1 MFLLVI
7 MMAMAVFLGTE
18 ILAIPS
24 PIAQITLYRVLV
36 FGLVGLTGIQLVM
49 KQDHLY
55 IHPHR
60 VSTFAVGVF
69 AFWWIWAAF
78 SGVWSFDKMAWM
90 QNMFLLTLG
99 VSAIILIYLHIR
111 RWEHLKYL
119 MLGIWFMMTLLL
131 IYGAIEITFNF
142 YPLADLSK
150 LDKYGTF
157 DANPLSRIPVTV
169 FENQN
174 DYATMLL
181 AYLPLNMVL
190 YQESERGPL
199 KLIALMLTV
208 IAVYLIYRTQSRLV
222 LLSTMIF
229 FGIYLL
235 QQFKWHVPRSGMRK
249 MMGLVMILGVIAILF
264 IPTLKNSIVRLMFSE
279 GVYDL
284 TGDEVRF
291 NLWRNGLL
299 FLAQTLGIGVGAG
312 NIEPWMVVN
321 GFYSTENIV
330 NIHNWWLEILVA
342 YGIVVFSLYCVMY
355 GLLIHRLNVLRY
367 HQPKE
372 QHIINQSLIAFLVAY
387 AFASITSANNMLIE
401 WHWVYFGLI
410 ICYIKLSELQI
421 YHQLEST
428 PVEFGFIK
436 RRSYEYINNY

>member
-1 MFLLVI
+1 MYLLVI

-24 PIAQITLYRVLV
+24 PIAQITLYRISV
-36 FGLVGLTGIQLVM
+36 FGLIGLTGLQLVM
-49 KQDHLY
+49 KQNHLY

-69 AFWWIWAAF
+69 GFWWLWAAF
-78 SGVWSFDKMAWM
+78 SGVWALDKMAWM

-111 RWEHLKYL
+111 RWEHFKYL

-131 IYGAIEITFNF
+131 IYGVIEITFNF

-181 AYLPLNMVL
+181 AYLPLNMIFL
-190 YQESERGPL
+190 QESKRNPL
-199 KLIALMLTV
+199 KLLFLFFIV
-208 IAVYLIYRTQSRLV
+208 ISVYLIYRTQSRLV
-222 LLSTMIF
+222 FLSTIIF
-229 FGIYLL
+229 FGVYIL
-235 QQFKWHVPRSGMRK
+235 QQFKWDIPRSNMRK
-249 MMGLVMILGVIAILF
+249 MIGLGLILVVLAVLF
-264 IPTLKNSIVRLMFSE
+264 VPSIRNSVERLMLST
-279 GVYDL
+279 GIYDL

-291 NLWRNGLL
+291 NLWRNGIL
-299 FLAQTLGIGVGAG
+299 FLAQTLGLGVGAG
-312 NIEPWMVVN
+312 NIESWMAMG

-342 YGIVVFSLYCVMY
+342 YGILVFSLYCVMY
-355 GLLIHRLNVLRY
+355 GLIIHRLHVLK
-367 HQPKE
+367 QNLPKE

-387 AFASITSANNMLIE
+387 AFASVTSANNMLIE
-401 WHWVYFGLI
+401 WHWIYFGFI
-410 ICYIKLSELQI
+410 ICYIKLAELQV
-421 YHQLEST
+421 YHQTESASMKRN
-428 PVEFGFIK
+428 FIK